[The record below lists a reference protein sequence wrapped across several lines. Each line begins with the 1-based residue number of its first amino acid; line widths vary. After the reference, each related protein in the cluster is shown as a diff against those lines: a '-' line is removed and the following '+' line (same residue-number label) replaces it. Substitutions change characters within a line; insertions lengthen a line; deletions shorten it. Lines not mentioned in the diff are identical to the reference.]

1 MNDMQANP
9 LSEKPDEQEAPTPGT
24 RGVQSTWNFAG
35 KSVRVLFL
43 CTHNQARSQMAEAL
57 LHHLSQGQ
65 VEAYSAGNHP
75 AAQIHPLAVRA
86 IARLGADMSRHVSKS
101 LAQFRGQAFDRIIM
115 LCDQDHEDCPS
126 LDTPGVTSWKIPD
139 PILVEG
145 TEEQRLRA
153 FNLLA
158 MELNT
163 RIRLL
168 LTLLERE
175 KRASACIL

>member
-1 MNDMQANP
+1 MNDMQTNP
-9 LSEKPDEQEAPTPGT
+9 LSQVPQPEEAPTQETLGKQPN
-24 RGVQSTWNFAG
+24 WDFAG
-35 KSVRVLFL
+35 KPVRVLFL

-75 AAQIHPLAVRA
+75 AAQVHPLAVRV
-86 IARLGADMSRHVSKS
+86 ITRLGADMSQHVPKH
-101 LAQFRGQAFDRIIM
+101 LDQFRGQAFDRIIIV
-115 LCDQDHEDCPS
+115 CDQDHEDCPT
-126 LDTPGVTSWKIPD
+126 LDTPGMTFWNIPN
-139 PILVEG
+139 PVLMEG
-145 TEEQRLRA
+145 TEQERLRA

-175 KRASACIL
+175 KRASA